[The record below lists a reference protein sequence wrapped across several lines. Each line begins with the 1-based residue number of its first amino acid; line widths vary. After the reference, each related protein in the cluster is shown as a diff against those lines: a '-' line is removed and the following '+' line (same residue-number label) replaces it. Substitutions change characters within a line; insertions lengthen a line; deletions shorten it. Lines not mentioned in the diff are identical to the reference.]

1 MVVVNGADGDLAT
14 DLQAI
19 FADLQEGL
27 GLAKG
32 LDNQSIILEV
42 AHSLER
48 GNLGDRDIY
57 EIALKRVYVY
67 KEALVQLTMV
77 LNLA

>member
-1 MVVVNGADGDLAT
+1 MVVVDGADGDLAT

-19 FADLQEGL
+19 FADFQESL

-32 LDNQSIILEV
+32 LDNQCAVLEV

-48 GNLGDRDIY
+48 GNLGDRD
-57 EIALKRVYVY
+57 VY
-67 KEALVQLTMV
+67 
-77 LNLA
+77 